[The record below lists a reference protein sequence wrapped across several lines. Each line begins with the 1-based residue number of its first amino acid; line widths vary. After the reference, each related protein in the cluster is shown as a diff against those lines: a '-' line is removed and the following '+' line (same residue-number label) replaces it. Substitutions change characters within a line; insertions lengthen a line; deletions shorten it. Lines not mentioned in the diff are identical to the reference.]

1 MAKEAQGASPQGV
14 SYWQP
19 RSPTDSGQGSSGRE
33 PPAFGEAGRAWRST
47 RAWRG
52 EGGGRGRRGGEAEG
66 AKALTVT
73 YGYVRVLRV
82 GGERRAAALAIIA
95 DGC

>member
-1 MAKEAQGASPQGV
+1 MAEHARVERGGRRQGAS
-14 SYWQP
+14 
-19 RSPTDSGQGSSGRE
+19 
-33 PPAFGEAGRAWRST
+33 AG
-47 RAWRG
+47 
-52 EGGGRGRRGGEAEG
+52 RGGEAEG

-95 DGC
+95 DGY

>member
-1 MAKEAQGASPQGV
+1 MGLRVSVGFRLGAALCVGATGV
-14 SYWQP
+14 GGETP
-19 RSPTDSGQGSSGRE
+19 GRW
-33 PPAFGEAGRAWRST
+33 GRF
-47 RAWRG
+47 
-52 EGGGRGRRGGEAEG
+52 GGEAEG

-95 DGC
+95 DGY